1 MPSPATPIAANRLVT
16 VFGGSGFIGRHV
28 VRALAK
34 DGWRIRVATRHPN
47 SAHFLKPMGR
57 VGQIQLLKCNVNSD
71 DEVEAALAGA
81 DAAINLVGT
90 FAAMGAQ
97 SFEHIQVEAAERIAR
112 VANAQNVA
120 RLVHVSST
128 GVAENAPAK
137 YFQTKWAG
145 EQAVRREYPMATVMR
160 PGLVFGPEDNF
171 FNRFAWL
178 LKMTPPF
185 VPFPLF
191 GGGTTKFQPVY
202 AGDVA
207 AAIVAAI
214 DNPTAA
220 GATYELGGPEA
231 MTLRQVLERTME
243 VAHRKRW
250 LIPVPLMIARIQGA
264 VLQFLPLKL
273 LTLDQARMLETD
285 TTVAEGAP
293 GLRDLGITPTPVASI
308 LPSYLWRFRRHGQFE
323 PVAE

>member
-1 MPSPATPIAANRLVT
+1 MIT
-16 VFGGSGFIGRHV
+16 VFGGSGFIGRQV

-34 DGWRIRVATRHPN
+34 DGWRVRVAVRHPN

-57 VGQIQLLKCNVNSD
+57 VGQIQLLRCNVCNE

-90 FAAMGAQ
+90 MSSMGAQ
-97 SFEHIQVEAAERIAR
+97 SFARIHVDAAERIAR
-112 VANAQNVA
+112 LAAQHSVKRLLHLSAAGAAEDAPATYFKSKWEGETRVREANAA
-120 RLVHVSST
+120 
-128 GVAENAPAK
+128 
-137 YFQTKWAG
+137 
-145 EQAVRREYPMATVMR
+145 ATVMR
-160 PGLVFGPEDNF
+160 PSLVFGPEDNF

-178 LKMTPPF
+178 IKMTPSF

-191 GGGTTKFQPVY
+191 GGGKTRFQPVY

-214 DNPTAA
+214 DAPSAA
-220 GATYELGGPEA
+220 GATYELGGPEV
-231 MTLRQVLERTME
+231 MTLRQILETTMA
-243 VAHRKRW
+243 VIHRKRW
-250 LIPVPLMIARIQGA
+250 LIPVPLLAARIEGA

-285 TTVAEGAP
+285 TVTAGAP
-293 GLRDLGITPTPVASI
+293 GLRELGIAPTPAASV
-308 LPSYLWRFRRHGQFE
+308 LPSYLWRFRRQGEFE
-323 PVAE
+323 PVAP